1 MPQSLRQNFEQK
13 LKENDE
19 IILQQEGN
27 NSADMLFFTNYF
39 KMHRLKISSIK
50 EMKASS
56 FGEFLPAIF
65 KFEEGEL
72 ILKSIYVEK
81 YFGSVLFFYENGK
94 AVKVDINSYKTNR
107 KKLLNAYYSGSKLIN
122 IFFETNS
129 SYYMLKTFDE
139 KAAIVNSSLL
149 ETKNKRNA
157 QGQII
162 VKLKKTYSIKEVLK
176 LNENE
181 VAELKSL
188 IYNKIPATPVSIA
201 TQLKLN

>member
-1 MPQSLRQNFEQK
+1 MWNFVS
-13 LKENDE
+13 
-19 IILQQEGN
+19 IN

-129 SYYMLKTFDE
+129 SYYKFACYLIKIYS
-139 KAAIVNSSLL
+139 K
-149 ETKNKRNA
+149 
-157 QGQII
+157 QII
-162 VKLKKTYSIKEVLK
+162 DICRLVIKYQYYVL
-176 LNENE
+176 
-181 VAELKSL
+181 
-188 IYNKIPATPVSIA
+188 
-201 TQLKLN
+201 